1 MNPAALWITQ
11 GVSVHLQVLRACV
24 LACVVL
30 ALMTFSYGI
39 ASSPTRIASRLG
51 LRGLKR
57 QRVLA
62 QNELWASIEPLIR
75 WLGVRVSG
83 ILSDEQRAKVD
94 LQIGLAGDYMGLTAD
109 EYLAMTLLSGV
120 VGGIVGFFGGYLLE
134 LGGIAIVVGV
144 MLGGALPYMQIS
156 GVAQERLKNVSRG
169 LPYVIDLMALSMGAG
184 LDFPG
189 AVRQV
194 VEKSSNPDDPLVE
207 EFTLILQTMNLGRT
221 RKEALVEFARR
232 APTETVIE
240 FVNSLV
246 QAEDRGNPVAEVL
259 AIQATVSRTRRSVR
273 GEEAAAKAGVQMVG
287 PLMLVFFCIMGL
299 LMGPALLNIMAGL

>member
-1 MNPAALWITQ
+1 MSLTPWSATSI
-11 GVSVHLQVLRACV
+11 SVHLQVMRVFALV
-24 LACVVL
+24 MLMI
-30 ALMTFSYGI
+30 ALMAFTYAI
-39 ASSPTRIASRLG
+39 ASAPTRVANRLG

-62 QNELWASIEPLIR
+62 QNELWASIEPLVR
-75 WLGVRVSG
+75 WLGVRLSG
-83 ILSDEQRAKVD
+83 ILTEEQRAELD
-94 LQIGLAGDYMGLTAD
+94 RQIGLAGDYMGLTAD
-109 EYLAMTLLSGV
+109 EYLALTLLSSVAGAV
-120 VGGIVGFFGGYLLE
+120 VGAAGGYILE

-156 GVAQERLKNVSRG
+156 GVAQERLKNVGRG

-221 RKEALVEFARR
+221 RKEALLEFARR
-232 APTETVIE
+232 APVETVTE

-246 QAEDRGNPVAEVL
+246 QAEERGNPVAEVL
-259 AIQATVSRTRRSVR
+259 TIQATVSRTRRSVR
-273 GEEAAAKAGVQMVG
+273 AEEAAAKAGVQMVG

-299 LMGPALLNIMAGL
+299 LMGPALMNIMAGL

>member
-1 MNPAALWITQ
+1 MNPNLWSNA
-11 GVSVHLQVLRACV
+11 GNVSVQVQGMRVAV
-24 LACVVL
+24 LACVVI
-30 ALMTFSYGI
+30 ALMAFSYGI
-39 ASSPTRIASRLG
+39 ASAPTRVASRLG

-62 QNELWASIEPLIR
+62 QNELWASVEPLVR

-83 ILSDEQRAKVD
+83 ILSDQQRAELD
-94 LQIGLAGDYMGLTAD
+94 RQIGLAGDYMGLTAD
-109 EYLAMTLLSGV
+109 EYLALMLLSSVTGLGV
-120 VGGIVGFFGGYLLE
+120 GVLGGWLLEIGGIS
-134 LGGIAIVVGV
+134 IVVGT
-144 MLGGALPYMQIS
+144 MLGGAIPYMQIS
-156 GVAQERLKNVSRG
+156 GVAQERLKNVGRG

-207 EFTLILQTMNLGRT
+207 EFTLILQSMNLGRT
-221 RKEALVEFARR
+221 RKEALQEFARR
-232 APTETVIE
+232 APVETVTE

-273 GEEAAAKAGVQMVG
+273 AEEAAAKAGVQMVG

-299 LMGPALLNIMAGL
+299 IGGPAIINIMNGL